1 MGDLPI
7 QIVDEQDNPV
17 GAATKQ
23 KAWSQGLIHR
33 IVRVMLEDE
42 NGLVLLQK
50 RSADKPLYPN
60 CWDESVSGH
69 VDAGES
75 YDEAAMRELKEEL
88 GIEVSL
94 TKVGTYYVDF
104 VWKDYKLKRFN
115 AFYRGKIMHQAVLKL
130 SAEEVA
136 GTQWF
141 TIAEVKNLIKH
152 DPEHVTDG
160 LRQVIEHFY

>member
-1 MGDLPI
+1 MGNLPI

-17 GAATKQ
+17 GAATK
-23 KAWSQGLIHR
+23 KEAWSQGLIHR

-50 RSADKPLYPN
+50 RSADKELYPN

-69 VDAGES
+69 VDANES
-75 YDEAAMRELKEEL
+75 YDKAALREMKEEL
-88 GIEVSL
+88 GIEVPL

-104 VWKDYKLKRFN
+104 TWKAYKLKRFN
-115 AFYRGKIMHQAVLKL
+115 AFYKGKITHQSVLKL

-141 TIAEVKNLIKH
+141 TIAEVKNLVKH